1 MGGSALLHTISF
13 MAVIVMILL
22 TVWIVLLLESG
33 GRPPRTNQGEAEPGD
48 QSGQTNAL
56 DRKAA

>member
-1 MGGSALLHTISF
+1 

-33 GRPPRTNQGEAEPGD
+33 GRPPRTNQGKAKPDD
-48 QSGQTNAL
+48 QSGQTTAPDRNA
-56 DRKAA
+56 A